1 MAVPGVVP
9 TNCSG
14 RWNAMPRL
22 LFEKKGNAVWIS
34 HLDLMRLF
42 QRAFKRAGLPLTHT
56 QGFNPRPSVSIALP
70 LSVGVESD
78 CELLD
83 FDLDGVKIPNEEIL
97 TRLNEKLV
105 DGVRVHAVYD
115 DGRKIKH
122 LALLKCAVSLE
133 YDNGVPDR
141 AKERIESLF
150 TADSVLVEKKS
161 KNGIQE
167 QNIVPMIRSLCVE
180 QVDEHE
186 LKLTAVICC
195 QNPTLNPM
203 QLVVAIERC
212 LPEDK
217 ADFAKSRR
225 LEIYDG
231 DEKIFR

>member
-1 MAVPGVVP
+1 
-9 TNCSG
+9 
-14 RWNAMPRL
+14 MPRL
-22 LFEKKGNAVWIS
+22 LFEKKGIAIWSS

-83 FDLDGVKIPNEEIL
+83 FDLDGEIVPNDQIL
-97 TRLNEKLV
+97 ARLNEKLV
-105 DGVRVHAVYD
+105 DGVRVREVYD

-122 LALLKCAVSLE
+122 LAFLKCAVSLE
-133 YDNGVPDR
+133 YDNGIPDR
-141 AKERIESLF
+141 AQERIESLF
-150 TADSVLVEKKS
+150 AAESLMVEKKS

-167 QNIVPMIRSLCVE
+167 QNIIPMIRSIRVTGPN
-180 QVDEHE
+180 EHE
-186 LKLTAVICC
+186 LELTAVICC

-203 QLVVAIERC
+203 QLVVAIERY
-212 LPEDK
+212 LPECK
-217 ADFAKSRR
+217 ADFSKCRR

-231 DEKIFR
+231 GENVFR